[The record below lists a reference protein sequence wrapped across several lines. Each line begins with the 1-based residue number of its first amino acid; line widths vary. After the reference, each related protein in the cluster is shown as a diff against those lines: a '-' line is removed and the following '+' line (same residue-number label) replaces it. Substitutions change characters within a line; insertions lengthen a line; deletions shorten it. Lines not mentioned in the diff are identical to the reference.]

1 MSEPIAELRYRFQP
15 LHSGRS
21 RNRTAAT
28 SPPVGMALPR
38 IARLMAL
45 AIKLDDLQ
53 HQYPDLAASELARR
67 GRVSRSRI
75 TQIFNLRN
83 LAPDIQ
89 ERLLWLPPQA
99 PGREVVSEK
108 SLRRLAGEC
117 DWERQRDAQDC
128 RDSLPPAF
136 STKAPAS
143 PPASPTRSIEMALR
157 KTYDNTS
164 P

>member
-1 MSEPIAELRYRFQP
+1 MSEPIAELRYRFHP
-15 LHSGRS
+15 LRS

-28 SPPVGMALPR
+28 SPVGMALPR

-45 AIKLDDLQ
+45 AIKLDDLR

-117 DWERQRDAQDC
+117 DWERQRERFEQLLS
-128 RDSLPPAF
+128 RRGG
-136 STKAPAS
+136 T
-143 PPASPTRSIEMALR
+143 
-157 KTYDNTS
+157 
-164 P
+164 